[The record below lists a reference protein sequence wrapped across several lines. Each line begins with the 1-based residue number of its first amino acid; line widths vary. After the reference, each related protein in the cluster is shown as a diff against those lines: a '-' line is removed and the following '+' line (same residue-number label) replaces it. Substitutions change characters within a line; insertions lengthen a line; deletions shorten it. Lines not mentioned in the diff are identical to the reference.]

1 MSVSVKGQT
10 KASRLNRLCSQR
22 RTRNFRP
29 DTITHVWSA
38 KSPPPRTLVFL
49 EKAPIIVVM
58 NIGFGTGANKDGQ
71 QPSHLYLPANLKK
84 RSLRMQTITEV
95 GPFSDQ
101 LNRQIAASEPP
112 LSYRK
117 QRPTIG
123 PNRQNAE
130 IQIPI
135 SIRQRSFFPG
145 PRKGFTK
152 QNPSL
157 SQSRLIGRRSAQA
170 AEDV

>member
-22 RTRNFRP
+22 RTQNFRP

-58 NIGFGTGANKDGQ
+58 NIGFGTGANKDGP

-95 GPFSDQ
+95 GPFSEQ

-117 QRPTIG
+117 QRPTTG
-123 PNRQNAE
+123 SNRQKCRNPDSDFHSSAE
-130 IQIPI
+130 FFSGPPKRLYQTEPIPI
-135 SIRQRSFFPG
+135 SKPVNRS
-145 PRKGFTK
+145 
-152 QNPSL
+152 
-157 SQSRLIGRRSAQA
+157 
-170 AEDV
+170 